1 MPAKN
6 PRVNV
11 VLEKPLYDSVRR
23 LAAKEEI
30 SLSLKIRDLIKE
42 ALEAQEDAA
51 LADFAEA
58 RGKTFRRSRGASHTQ
73 AWDSWIA
80 HHSRKELK
88 ARLIEEYRSGRQES
102 RRTSRDFTHVDKED
116 SPSWEC

>member
-11 VLEKPLYDSVRR
+11 VLEKPLYDSVKR

-42 ALEAQEDAA
+42 ALEAQEDVV
-51 LADFAEA
+51 LTEVAEE
-58 RGKTFRRSRGASHTQ
+58 REKTFRRSRAISHKQ
-73 AWDSWIA
+73 VWG
-80 HHSRKELK
+80 L
-88 ARLIEEYRSGRQES
+88 
-102 RRTSRDFTHVDKED
+102 
-116 SPSWEC
+116 